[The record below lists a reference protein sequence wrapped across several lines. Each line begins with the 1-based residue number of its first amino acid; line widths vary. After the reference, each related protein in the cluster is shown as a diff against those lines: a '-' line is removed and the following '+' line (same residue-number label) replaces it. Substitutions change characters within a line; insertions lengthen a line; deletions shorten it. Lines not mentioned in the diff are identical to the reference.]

1 MRISDWSSDV
11 CSSDLLMAQP
21 EDQPTPETPEAASD
35 DEAAH
40 KARRTKSVKKQSPAV
55 PIEESVQPD
64 YIVCLEDGK
73 HFKMMK
79 RYLRSTYQMTP
90 DQYRA
95 KWGLPDDYPMV
106 APNYRAEKSNYAK
119 MVGLGT
125 ARIQRK
131 DRKSVV
137 QGKSGSVRVEPGGRR
152 NI

>member
-79 RYLRSTYQMTP
+79 RYLRSKIG
-90 DQYRA
+90 RA
-95 KWGLPDDYPMV
+95 SC
-106 APNYRAEKSNYAK
+106 RER
-119 MVGLGT
+119 VG
-125 ARIQRK
+125 Q
-131 DRKSVV
+131 DV
-137 QGKSGSVRVEPGGRR
+137 
-152 NI
+152 